1 MRSKICYFYAL
12 RAPAWFSA
20 TWSGLSAPFQEP
32 GPRRGG
38 PCSCPR
44 PASCTAPLSP
54 AHLRMY
60 SDPHPARAVAGSW
73 AGGGGGQGEPWPPSV
88 QCWRERSE
96 PSRVCPGAGDS
107 RSEMSDVRRVWH
119 PAAPRLM
126 PSAAASSTRFTDTE
140 AAGPEPQQAL
150 GSLQVV
156 PVWNPGSLRCHS
168 SRPLP
173 GELCMGGHAAC

>member
-1 MRSKICYFYAL
+1 MRRKICYFYAL

-60 SDPHPARAVAGSW
+60 TDLHPARAVAGNW
-73 AGGGGGQGEPWPPSV
+73 AGGAVRGSRGPHQCSAGGSARNP
-88 QCWRERSE
+88 RESARG
-96 PSRVCPGAGDS
+96 RGPGAGDS

-126 PSAAASSTRFTDTE
+126 PSAAASST
-140 AAGPEPQQAL
+140 
-150 GSLQVV
+150 
-156 PVWNPGSLRCHS
+156 
-168 SRPLP
+168 PLYR
-173 GELCMGGHAAC
+173 H